1 MKNPP
6 ARKLA
11 FPLCQRG
18 IKGDFVFKK
27 FCLSEFSNKEAAL
40 YETAPRENILYR
52 TNSPHPDPL
61 RR

>member
-27 FCLSEFSNKEAAL
+27 FWLREYFIKN
-40 YETAPRENILYR
+40 TAFMRQLQKNRQNAPKAV
-52 TNSPHPDPL
+52 PPL
-61 RR
+61 VRGG

>member
-27 FCLSEFSNKEAAL
+27 FCLSEFSNKEATL
-40 YETAPRENILYR
+40 MRQPQKDNK
-52 TNSPHPDPL
+52 NSPKAVGAVSKV
-61 RR
+61 

>member
-1 MKNPP
+1 MKNPL

-27 FCLSEFSNKEAAL
+27 FCLSEFSNKETTLMRQPQKDNKNTPKAV
-40 YETAPRENILYR
+40 P
-52 TNSPHPDPL
+52 PL
-61 RR
+61 VRGG